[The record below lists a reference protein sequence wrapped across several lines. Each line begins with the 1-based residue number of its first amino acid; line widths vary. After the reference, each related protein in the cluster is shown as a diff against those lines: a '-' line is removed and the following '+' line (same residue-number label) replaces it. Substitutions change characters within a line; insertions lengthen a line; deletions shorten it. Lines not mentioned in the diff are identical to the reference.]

1 MYSGLHKT
9 DLSTHI
15 TMDKTDLS
23 THLTIDKTD
32 LSTHL
37 TIDKA
42 DISTHSHT
50 TNFNQF
56 LSVEVMLN
64 KSQDQNLQNHS
75 FKKVERYG
83 D

>member
-1 MYSGLHKT
+1 MYNGLHKT
-9 DLSTHI
+9 DLSTHLI
-15 TMDKTDLS
+15 
-23 THLTIDKTD
+23 IDKTD

-42 DISTHSHT
+42 DLSTHSHA

-56 LSVEVMLN
+56 LSVVVTLN

-75 FKKVERYG
+75 FKKIERYG